1 MTARLV
7 DGIGALVSRFDAF
20 LLDQFGVLH
29 DGTAVYP
36 GVVACL
42 EALREA
48 GKRVVILSNSG
59 TRREPNRVRLSR
71 LGIPGNLYD
80 DFVTSGEATRA
91 YLETAPAELCPPG
104 RAAPLR
110 CLPLGGGAERA
121 ILEGLA
127 FVEATTVAEADFLLV
142 ASFGQAPPPREAF
155 EAILREA
162 MSRDLTLVCANPD
175 VKGVSPGGLI
185 PAPGALAA
193 AYEADGGRTV
203 YVGKPHPLIYRQV
216 LAEIAP
222 LTPGR
227 ILAVGDSLDHDI
239 AGAAGVGLAAALV
252 IGGIHREELGD
263 PDEGDAFASRL
274 AALERRHC
282 ARPDYLLRRLTW

>member
-7 DGIGALVSRFDAF
+7 DGLGALASRFDAF

-42 EALREA
+42 EALKEA

-59 TRREPNRVRLSR
+59 TRRDPNRARLSR

-80 DFVTSGEATRA
+80 DIVTSGEATRA
-91 YLETAPAELCPPG
+91 YLEAAAAELLPPG

-110 CLPLGGGAERA
+110 CLPLGGTAERA

-127 FVEATTVAEADFLLV
+127 VVEATTVAEADFLLV
-142 ASFGQAPPPREAF
+142 ASFGQAPPSPEVF
-155 EAILREA
+155 DAILREA
-162 MSRDLTLVCANPD
+162 KRRGLALVCANPD
-175 VKGVSPGGLI
+175 VKGVSPAGLI

-193 AYEADGGRTV
+193 AYEAEGGRTV
-203 YVGKPHPLIYRQV
+203 YIGKPHPLIYRQV
-216 LAEIAP
+216 LAGLAP
-222 LTPGR
+222 LPPGR
-227 ILAVGDSLDHDI
+227 MLAVGDSLDHDI

-263 PDEGDAFASRL
+263 PAEGDTFASRL
-274 AALERRHC
+274 AALERRHRV
-282 ARPDYLLRRLTW
+282 RPDYLLRRLAW